1 MEKETLD
8 FKRGLSIQE
17 LEDRHELTIA
27 LTIAAIA
34 DSVEVGK
41 DDDNTGPCG
50 HKCQENCDD

>member
-27 LTIAAIA
+27 VKRIVWIKMNTLN
-34 DSVEVGK
+34 VGK
-41 DDDNTGPCG
+41 
-50 HKCQENCDD
+50 